1 MSADQPGTIRLPAVA
16 GQFYTDNP
24 TILRDQIKQFLL
36 QATRDDS
43 GTPKAIIAPHAGY
56 IYSGPVAATA
66 YKTLEPVSDTITRVV
81 IMSPAH
87 RYGFRGIAWSAA
99 DYFRTPLGD
108 IKVSHNSIDNVKS
121 LPFVNNI
128 EQAFEGEHAL
138 EVHLPFLQS
147 ILHNFEIVP
156 FIVGMAEPEQV
167 AQVLET
173 LWGQD
178 ETLIVISSDLSHF
191 HDYQTARQHDR
202 KTSLCI
208 ESLDYENIQ
217 GEDACGVYPL
227 SGLLLAAQRKKLHVT
242 LLDLRNSGDTAG
254 SHDRVVGYGSFILN

>member
-1 MSADQPGTIRLPAVA
+1 MTFEHPTVRLPAVA
-16 GQFYTDNP
+16 GQFYTDNA
-24 TILRDQIKQFLL
+24 TVLSDQIRQFLL
-36 QATRDDS
+36 QAAA
-43 GTPKAIIAPHAGY
+43 GAVHAPKAIIAPHAGY

-66 YKTLEPVSDTITRVV
+66 YKTLEPVRNKIRRVV

-108 IKVSHNSIDNVKS
+108 LKVDREAIDSLNH
-121 LPFVNNI
+121 LPFVANI

-147 ILHNFEIVP
+147 VLDSFDIVP

-167 AQVLET
+167 AEVLET
-173 LWGQD
+173 LWGDDQ
-178 ETLIVISSDLSHF
+178 TLIVISSDLSHF
-191 HDYQTARQHDR
+191 HDYQTARQHDH
-202 KTSLCI
+202 KTSQLI
-208 ESLDYENIQ
+208 EALDYQHIH
-217 GEDACGVYPL
+217 GDDACGVYPL
-227 SGLLLAAQRKKLHVT
+227 SGLLLAAKRKKLHAS

-254 SHDRVVGYGSFILN
+254 SHDSVVGYGAYIIN

>member
-1 MSADQPGTIRLPAVA
+1 MVSENPTVRLPAVA

-24 TILRDQIKQFLL
+24 ALLSDQIRQFLL
-36 QATRDDS
+36 QAPAES
-43 GTPKAIIAPHAGY
+43 AKAPKAIIAPHAGY

-66 YKTLEPVSDTITRVV
+66 YKTLEAVSDKIRRVV

-108 IKVSHNSIDNVKS
+108 LKVDHEAINKLSPLS
-121 LPFVNNI
+121 FVANI

-147 ILHNFEIVP
+147 VLKDFEIVP
-156 FIVGMAEPEQV
+156 FIVGMATPEQV
-167 AQVLET
+167 AEVLGT
-173 LWGQD
+173 LWGD
-178 ETLIVISSDLSHF
+178 EETLIVISSDLSHF
-191 HDYQTARQHDR
+191 HDYQTARQRDH
-202 KTSLCI
+202 KTSQLI
-208 ESLDYENIQ
+208 EALDYQHIH

-227 SGLLLAAQRKKLHVT
+227 SGLLLAAKRKNLHAS

-254 SHDRVVGYGSFILN
+254 SHDSVVGYGAYIIN